1 MVPICFLELL
11 RSGVTHCSTLEPTI
25 SIYQS
30 NIQYKYR
37 VLFFIRYRKVSVLV
51 ISSEGK
57 ILQMPIFFRWQVE
70 Q

>member
-11 RSGVTHCSTLEPTI
+11 RSGVTRCSTLEPTI